1 MLAAPNW
8 PREGRPMQPNTSD
21 NQFSEHTLRQIAA
34 DARRALLRGRY
45 CIERSQVERFRCV
58 EDQPETEHAFGR
70 QLWYFEGTGVDE
82 LDRRVRVY
90 GAVEYALQ
98 FGLHELVE
106 DGVFDATE
114 QRDRFRHIYQ
124 GGRVTPSWRV
134 PLRLLA
140 AASLLGI
147 AASLVAYTVL
157 RWLVWFPPTE

>member
-1 MLAAPNW
+1 
-8 PREGRPMQPNTSD
+8 MQPNTSD
-21 NQFSEHTLRQIAA
+21 NQFSEQTLRQIAA

-58 EDQPETEHAFGR
+58 EDQPETDHAFGR
-70 QLWYFEGTGVDE
+70 QLWYFEGVGVDE

-106 DGVFDATE
+106 DGVFDAAE

-124 GGRVTPSWRV
+124 GSRVSLSWGTPI
-134 PLRLLA
+134 RLLA
-140 AASLLGI
+140 LASLLGI
-147 AASLVAYTVL
+147 AASLAAYMML
-157 RWLVWFPPTE
+157 RWFASLPPAE